1 MSGKNE
7 DKKELKNSQNKIE
20 EKNKNKKFDKQ
31 KENTKNEK
39 DSSNTSDNIKDNKK
53 ASKKDTD
60 NVDKKKNNKKD
71 DSKKSENK
79 SKEEEIVFKNS
90 KSNKKKIAQESAEK
104 DDKIAKKF
112 EENKKIDKNVKK
124 PKDRKKVLIAV
135 IIAIVLM
142 VFILIFSV
150 CFAMIHATKDTIA
163 RGVSIKNIDVSNL
176 TYNEAKEKLEE
187 AFDIAIGININLKY
201 EDFSYVIAPADI
213 SLSYEL
219 NSALEEAYNV
229 GRSGNI
235 IQNNYELLKTAIMNK
250 NIDAKFTF
258 DDDAL
263 NTIIEY
269 VSTNVPNL
277 VKQYSYYIEGSNLI
291 IIPGTDGIEVDIE
304 SLKFQIIEKIQSRN
318 LTELLNNA
326 EDDNVDIPYNNVTA
340 DEINIDAIYSEVKTD
355 PQDAYYVEATETTEF
370 EIHPDVDGVDFA
382 ISIDEAKAIVAEEG
396 KDQYVIPLNITK
408 ANVTI
413 NDIGIEA
420 FPYEVSKCETTYDAS
435 NKGRSENL
443 RIAASKI
450 NGTVLMPGEQ
460 FSFNEVVGE
469 RTISEGYQN
478 AAIYSN
484 GQVVDGLAGGICQIS
499 STLYGAALDANLQ
512 IDERYNHSFTTSY
525 SKPGKDATVVYGV
538 KDLKFTNTRSYPIK
552 IEASVSGGV
561 CTFTI
566 YGIKEETEYDVKII
580 PVTTETTAFT
590 TQTIEDTSLPAGTT
604 VVSQAGANGCKVTT
618 YKEVYLNGVQIS
630 REVISNDTYQVMT
643 RIVRVG
649 PQATETS
656 TDSTASTQAT
666 TETPQAD
673 TSTQTPE
680 SSPTQTEET
689 TDPQISADS
698 EAEVTQ

>member
-1 MSGKNE
+1 MSEKNE
-7 DKKELKNSQNKIE
+7 NKKDLKDSKNNIK
-20 EKNKNKKFDKQ
+20 EKNKNEQTDNSKN
-31 KENTKNEK
+31 NTT
-39 DSSNTSDNIKDNKK
+39 NTLSNIKDDKKDIKNDNNSEELESNKK
-53 ASKKDTD
+53 ENSKT
-60 NVDKKKNNKKD
+60 NK
-71 DSKKSENK
+71 NK

-90 KSNKKKIAQESAEK
+90 KSKEKKIAHEIVVDDNETIKKTNEDKK
-104 DDKIAKKF
+104 DS
-112 EENKKIDKNVKK
+112 KNVKK
-124 PKDRKKVLIAV
+124 PKNPKNRKKILIV
-135 IIAIVLM
+135 VCIAIILM
-142 VFILIFSV
+142 VVLLIFSV
-150 CFAMIHATKDTIA
+150 CFAMIHATRDTIA
-163 RGVSIKNIDVSNL
+163 RGVSIKNVDVSNL

-187 AFDIAIGININLKY
+187 AFDVAIGVNINLKY

-219 NSALEEAYNV
+219 NSALEEAYNI

-250 NIDAKFTF
+250 NIDVEFNF
-258 DDDAL
+258 DDDAV

-269 VSTNVPNL
+269 VSTNIPNL
-277 VKQYSYYIEGSNLI
+277 VKQYSYYIEDTNLI
-291 IIPGTDGIEVDIE
+291 IIPGTDGIEVDRE
-304 SLKFQIIEKIQSRN
+304 KLKSQIVEKIQSRN
-318 LTELLNNA
+318 LTELLNNVV
-326 EDDNVDIPYNNVTA
+326 DDNIDIPYNNVTA
-340 DEINIDAIYSEVKTD
+340 DEINIDAIYSEVKSE
-355 PQDAYYVEATETTEF
+355 PQDAYYVEATETTDF

-382 ISIDEAKAIVAEEG
+382 ISIEEAKAIVTEEG
-396 KDQYVIPLNITK
+396 KEQYVIPLNITK

-435 NKGRSENL
+435 NRGRSENL

-552 IEASVSGGV
+552 IEVSVDGGV

-566 YGIKEETEYDVKII
+566 YGIKEENEYDVKII

-590 TQTIEDTSLPAGTT
+590 TQTIEDSSLPAGTT
-604 VVSQAGANGCKVTT
+604 AVSQAGANGCKVTT

-649 PQATETS
+649 PQVATTS
-656 TDSTASTQAT
+656 TDSADNTQVS
-666 TETPQAD
+666 TETPQVD

-689 TDPQISADS
+689 TDSQIPADS

>member
-1 MSGKNE
+1 MSEKNE
-7 DKKELKNSQNKIE
+7 NKKDLKDSKNNIK
-20 EKNKNKKFDKQ
+20 EKNKNEQTDNSKN
-31 KENTKNEK
+31 NTT
-39 DSSNTSDNIKDNKK
+39 NTLSNIKDDKKDIKNDNNSEELESNKK
-53 ASKKDTD
+53 ENSKT
-60 NVDKKKNNKKD
+60 NK
-71 DSKKSENK
+71 NK

-90 KSNKKKIAQESAEK
+90 KSKEKKIAHEIVVDDNETIKKTNEDKK
-104 DDKIAKKF
+104 DS
-112 EENKKIDKNVKK
+112 KNVKK
-124 PKDRKKVLIAV
+124 PKNPKNRKKILIV
-135 IIAIVLM
+135 VCIAIILM
-142 VFILIFSV
+142 VVLLIFSV
-150 CFAMIHATKDTIA
+150 CFAMIHATRDTIA
-163 RGVSIKNIDVSNL
+163 RGVSIKNVDVSNL

-187 AFDIAIGININLKY
+187 AFDVAIGVNINLKY

-219 NSALEEAYNV
+219 NSALEEAYNI

-250 NIDAKFTF
+250 NIDVEFNF
-258 DDDAL
+258 DDDAV

-269 VSTNVPNL
+269 VSTNIPNL
-277 VKQYSYYIEGSNLI
+277 VKQYSYYIEDTNLI
-291 IIPGTDGIEVDIE
+291 IIPGTDGIEVDRE
-304 SLKFQIIEKIQSRN
+304 KLKSQIVEKIQSRN
-318 LTELLNNA
+318 LTELLNNVV
-326 EDDNVDIPYNNVTA
+326 DDNIDIPYNNVTA
-340 DEINIDAIYSEVKTD
+340 DEINIDAIYSEVKSE
-355 PQDAYYVEATETTEF
+355 PQDAYYVEATETTDF

-382 ISIDEAKAIVAEEG
+382 ISIEEAKAIVSEEG
-396 KDQYVIPLNITK
+396 KEQYVIPLNITK

-435 NKGRSENL
+435 NRGRSENL

-538 KDLKFTNTRSYPIK
+538 KDLNFTNTRSYPIK
-552 IEASVSGGV
+552 IELSVDGGV

-566 YGIKEETEYDVKII
+566 YEIKEENEYDVKII

-590 TQTIEDTSLPAGTT
+590 TQTIEDSSLPVGTT
-604 VVSQAGANGCKVTT
+604 AVSQAGANGCKVTT

-649 PQATETS
+649 PQVATTS
-656 TDSTASTQAT
+656 TDSADNTQVS
-666 TETPQAD
+666 TETPQVD

-689 TDPQISADS
+689 TDSQIPADS

>member
-1 MSGKNE
+1 MSEKNE
-7 DKKELKNSQNKIE
+7 NKKDLKDSKNNIK
-20 EKNKNKKFDKQ
+20 EKNKNEQTDNSKN
-31 KENTKNEK
+31 NTT
-39 DSSNTSDNIKDNKK
+39 NTLSNIKDDKKDIKNDNNSEELESNKK
-53 ASKKDTD
+53 E
-60 NVDKKKNNKKD
+60 
-71 DSKKSENK
+71 DSKTNKNK

-90 KSNKKKIAQESAEK
+90 KSKEKKIAHEIVVDDNVTIKKTNEDKK
-104 DDKIAKKF
+104 DS
-112 EENKKIDKNVKK
+112 KNVKK
-124 PKDRKKVLIAV
+124 PKNPKNRKKILIV
-135 IIAIVLM
+135 VCIAIILM
-142 VFILIFSV
+142 VVLLIFSV
-150 CFAMIHATKDTIA
+150 CFAMIHATRDTIA
-163 RGVSIKNIDVSNL
+163 RGVSIKNVDVSNL

-187 AFDIAIGININLKY
+187 AFDVAIGVNINLKY

-219 NSALEEAYNV
+219 NSALEEAYNI

-250 NIDAKFTF
+250 NIDVEFNF
-258 DDDAL
+258 DDDAV

-277 VKQYSYYIEGSNLI
+277 VKQYSYYIEDTNLI
-291 IIPGTDGIEVDIE
+291 IIPGIDGIEVDRE
-304 SLKFQIIEKIQSRN
+304 KLKSQIVEKIQSRN
-318 LTELLNNA
+318 LTEPLNNVV
-326 EDDNVDIPYNNVTA
+326 DDNIDIPYNNVTA
-340 DEINIDAIYSEVKTD
+340 DEINIDAIYSEVKSE
-355 PQDAYYVEATETTEF
+355 PQDAYYVEATETTDF

-382 ISIDEAKAIVAEEG
+382 ISIEEAKAIVAEEG
-396 KDQYVIPLNITK
+396 KEQYVIPLNITK

-435 NKGRSENL
+435 NRGRSENL

-450 NGTVLMPGEQ
+450 NGTVVMPGEQ

-469 RTISEGYQN
+469 RTISDGYQN

-552 IEASVSGGV
+552 IEASVGGGV

-566 YGIKEETEYDVKII
+566 YGIKEENEYDVKII

-590 TQTIEDTSLPAGTT
+590 TQTIEDSSLPAGTT
-604 VVSQAGANGCKVTT
+604 AVSQAGANGCKVTT

-649 PQATETS
+649 PQLATTS
-656 TDSTASTQAT
+656 TDSADNTQVS
-666 TETPQAD
+666 TETPQVD

-689 TDPQISADS
+689 TDSQIPADS
-698 EAEVTQ
+698 EVEVTQ

>member
-39 DSSNTSDNIKDNKK
+39 DSSNTSDNIKDDKK

-71 DSKKSENK
+71 DSKKIENK

-90 KSNKKKIAQESAEK
+90 KSIKKKIAQESAEK
-104 DDKIAKKF
+104 DDKIAKKS

-176 TYNEAKEKLEE
+176 TYNEAKDNIEE

-269 VSTNVPNL
+269 ISTNVPNL

-291 IIPGTDGIEVDIE
+291 IIP
-304 SLKFQIIEKIQSRN
+304 S
-318 LTELLNNA
+318 
-326 EDDNVDIPYNNVTA
+326 
-340 DEINIDAIYSEVKTD
+340 
-355 PQDAYYVEATETTEF
+355 
-370 EIHPDVDGVDFA
+370 
-382 ISIDEAKAIVAEEG
+382 
-396 KDQYVIPLNITK
+396 
-408 ANVTI
+408 
-413 NDIGIEA
+413 
-420 FPYEVSKCETTYDAS
+420 
-435 NKGRSENL
+435 
-443 RIAASKI
+443 
-450 NGTVLMPGEQ
+450 
-460 FSFNEVVGE
+460 
-469 RTISEGYQN
+469 
-478 AAIYSN
+478 
-484 GQVVDGLAGGICQIS
+484 
-499 STLYGAALDANLQ
+499 
-512 IDERYNHSFTTSY
+512 
-525 SKPGKDATVVYGV
+525 
-538 KDLKFTNTRSYPIK
+538 
-552 IEASVSGGV
+552 
-561 CTFTI
+561 
-566 YGIKEETEYDVKII
+566 
-580 PVTTETTAFT
+580 
-590 TQTIEDTSLPAGTT
+590 
-604 VVSQAGANGCKVTT
+604 
-618 YKEVYLNGVQIS
+618 
-630 REVISNDTYQVMT
+630 
-643 RIVRVG
+643 
-649 PQATETS
+649 
-656 TDSTASTQAT
+656 
-666 TETPQAD
+666 
-673 TSTQTPE
+673 
-680 SSPTQTEET
+680 
-689 TDPQISADS
+689 
-698 EAEVTQ
+698 